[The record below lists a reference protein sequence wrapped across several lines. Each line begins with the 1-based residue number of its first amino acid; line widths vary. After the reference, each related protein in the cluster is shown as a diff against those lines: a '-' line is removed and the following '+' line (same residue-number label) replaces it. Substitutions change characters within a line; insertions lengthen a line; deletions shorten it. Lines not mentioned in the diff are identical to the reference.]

1 MTPNKPLTIMV
12 ADDDFDDREVLR
24 FLFSKNDKFELIN
37 CFESGIDVIKEIM
50 VENNIPDILLIDM
63 YMPMLTG
70 AEIINKLEEANIG
83 ADMYKFVVSSTI
95 NSSEES
101 KYSGNDKVRFIKK
114 PVSLKE
120 IHDLPGIILDH
131 LHYHNNTKV

>member
-1 MTPNKPLTIMV
+1 MSPNKPLTIMV
-12 ADDDFDDREVLR
+12 ADDDADDREVLR
-24 FLFSKNDKFELIN
+24 FLFNKNDKFELIH

-50 VENNIPDILLIDM
+50 VEKNIPDILLIDM

-70 AEIINKLEEANIG
+70 AEIIKKLEESNIG

-95 NSSEES
+95 NSAEQS
-101 KYSGNDKVRFIKK
+101 KYSHNDKVTFIKK

>member
-1 MTPNKPLTIMV
+1 MTPNKPLTIIV
-12 ADDDFDDREVLR
+12 ADDDADDREVLR
-24 FLFSKNDKFELIN
+24 FLFKNNDHFELTN

-50 VENNIPDILLIDM
+50 VENKIPDVLLIDM

-70 AEIINKLEEANIG
+70 AEIVEKLEESNVG

-95 NSSEES
+95 NSAEES
-101 KYSGNDKVRFIKK
+101 KYSNNDKVTFIKK